1 MLNLTRY
8 TDSTNNITKFI
19 VWFMNENA
27 HGGKKLLHSAL
38 EIVNIK
44 SLRILGDDALNLD
57 KNYLMTESQIDELV
71 EDAYFVTGAK
81 IISIED
87 DIAKSTLTLLT
98 TFLGHKGYPGGE
110 YDKDMGT
117 CNLKFDRLT
126 FVLLMSEYMS
136 LLNSGKYKSKEFS
149 DDEE

>member
-8 TDSTNNITKFI
+8 TESNNNITKFI
-19 VWFMNENA
+19 VWFMNE
-27 HGGKKLLHSAL
+27 HSQSHLYGSGQRLLHSAL
-38 EIVNIK
+38 EVVNVRK
-44 SLRILGDDALNLD
+44 SINIPGEELRFEAEID
-57 KNYLMTESQIDELV
+57 KLV
-71 EDAYFVTGAK
+71 EDAYFVTGVK

-87 DIAKSTLTLLT
+87 DVTKSTITLLT

-136 LLNSGKYKSKEFS
+136 LLNSGKYKPNEYN
-149 DDEE
+149 DGE

>member
-8 TDSTNNITKFI
+8 TESNNNITKFI
-19 VWFMNENA
+19 VWFMNENSQSHL
-27 HGGKKLLHSAL
+27 HGNGQRLLHSAL
-38 EIVNIK
+38 EVVGVKKSINIP
-44 SLRILGDDALNLD
+44 G
-57 KNYLMTESQIDELV
+57 DELRFEAEIDKLV
-71 EDAYFVTGAK
+71 ENAYFVTGAK
-81 IISIED
+81 IVSIED
-87 DIAKSTLTLLT
+87 DVTKSTITLLT

-136 LLNSGKYKSKEFS
+136 LLNSGRYKPKEYN
-149 DDEE
+149 DEE

>member
-8 TDSTNNITKFI
+8 TESNNNITKFI
-19 VWFMNENA
+19 VWFMNEHA
-27 HGGKKLLHSAL
+27 HGNGEKLLNSAL
-38 EIVNIK
+38 EVVNVKNLNIP
-44 SLRILGDDALNLD
+44 GDALRFEVEVA
-57 KNYLMTESQIDELV
+57 KLV
-71 EDAYFVTGAK
+71 ENAYHVTGAK
-81 IISIED
+81 IVSIED
-87 DIAKSTLTLLT
+87 DVTKSTITLLT

-136 LLNSGKYKSKEFS
+136 LLNSGKYKPKDYS
-149 DDEE
+149 DDE

>member
-8 TDSTNNITKFI
+8 TESNNNITKFI

-27 HGGKKLLHSAL
+27 HGGKKILHSAL
-38 EIVNIK
+38 EVVNT
-44 SLRILGDDALNLD
+44 R
-57 KNYLMTESQIDELV
+57 ESINVPGDELRFEAEVDQLV
-71 EDAYFVTGAK
+71 ENAYFVTGAK

-136 LLNSGKYKSKEFS
+136 LLNSGKYEPKQFS
-149 DDEE
+149 DDE